1 MDLRVVGGFLG
12 SGKTTAIVSA
22 LHTLIAA
29 GQRVGVITN
38 DKGRFLVETA
48 FIGSTGVWPRQ
59 GSLAVASGATTV
71 TSGTVSRSSSAMLSP
86 MCCLP
91 SP

>member
-1 MDLRVVGGFLG
+1 MDLHVVGGFLG

-38 DKGRFLVETA
+38 DKGRFLVDTA
-48 FIGSTGVWPRQ
+48 FIGSTGGGYGRDPWR
-59 GSLAVASGATTV
+59 L
-71 TSGTVSRSSSAMLSP
+71 
-86 MCCLP
+86 LP
-91 SP
+91 VQLR

>member
-38 DKGRFLVETA
+38 DKGRFLVDTA
-48 FIGSTGVWPRQ
+48 FSGARAWPRQ
-59 GSLAVASGATTV
+59 RSLAVASGATTV
-71 TSGTVSRSSSAMLSP
+71 TSGTVSRSSSAMPDP
-86 MCCLP
+86 MCCLL